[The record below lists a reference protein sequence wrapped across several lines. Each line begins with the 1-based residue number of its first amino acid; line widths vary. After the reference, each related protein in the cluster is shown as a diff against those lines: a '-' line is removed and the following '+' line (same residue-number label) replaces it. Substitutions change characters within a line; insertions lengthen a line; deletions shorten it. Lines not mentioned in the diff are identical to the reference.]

1 MALIKRCLYS
11 EKGILP
17 NHLIHERSL
26 SLSAYTTT
34 VTVYSCKGDRVH
46 KPHLVRIDFGK
57 ELHTTN
63 VKGFLIPQED
73 RKRIFPR
80 EQHVRCPI
88 GKCRMSFRATLTRRL
103 AGNDETVEIYECLGN
118 ARGHHTH
125 KVRLTHGKLSG
136 TDLDILVVTIE
147 KSKD

>member
-17 NHLIHERSL
+17 QKLYHERSL

-34 VTVYSCKGDRVH
+34 VTAYSCKGDSSH
-46 KPHLVRIDFGK
+46 EKHLVRIDYGK

-73 RKRIFPR
+73 RKRLFPQGR
-80 EQHVRCPI
+80 YLRCPI
-88 GKCRMSFRATLTRRL
+88 GKCKMSL
-103 AGNDETVEIYECLGN
+103 
-118 ARGHHTH
+118 
-125 KVRLTHGKLSG
+125 
-136 TDLDILVVTIE
+136 
-147 KSKD
+147 KSELI